1 MSDFNDGNVGKGWS
15 LNNPGSE
22 PFPDPFMD
30 YASTVMPE
38 NIRDALR
45 YCEFIFNSNSMIRE
59 SARRILS
66 YFIMVTRRML
76 MDVISN

>member
-1 MSDFNDGNVGKGWS
+1 MSDYSEGALGRGWA
-15 LNNPGSE
+15 LNSRGDE

-45 YCEFIFNSNSMIRE
+45 YCEFIFHSNSKIGR
-59 SARRILS
+59 AH
-66 YFIMVTRRML
+66 V
-76 MDVISN
+76 